1 MNAEPNDRPPEN
13 YEKTV
18 IKVEDIIER
27 IESGSLSL
35 EEVFEQFAIA
45 TDYLKQCES
54 FLAIGT
60 QKMER
65 AIEILEREEEIE
77 F

>member
-1 MNAEPNDRPPEN
+1 MNAEPEQQSKWK

-18 IKVEDIIER
+18 IEVEEIIAR

-45 TDYLKQCES
+45 TDLLKQCES
-54 FLAIGT
+54 FLAIGSE
-60 QKMER
+60 KM
-65 AIEILEREEEIE
+65 AIEVLEREEEIE

>member
-1 MNAEPNDRPPEN
+1 MNAEPEQQSKWK

-18 IKVEDIIER
+18 IEVEEIIAR

-45 TDYLKQCES
+45 TDLLKQCES
-54 FLAIGT
+54 FLAIGSE
-60 QKMER
+60 KMDL
-65 AIEILEREEEIE
+65 AIEVLEREEEIE

>member
-1 MNAEPNDRPPEN
+1 MNAKSNERQKWN
-13 YEKTV
+13 YEKTA
-18 IKVEDIIER
+18 IKVEEIIDR

-54 FLAIGT
+54 FLAIGS
-60 QKMER
+60 QQMER
-65 AIEILEREEEIE
+65 AIEVLEREEEIE